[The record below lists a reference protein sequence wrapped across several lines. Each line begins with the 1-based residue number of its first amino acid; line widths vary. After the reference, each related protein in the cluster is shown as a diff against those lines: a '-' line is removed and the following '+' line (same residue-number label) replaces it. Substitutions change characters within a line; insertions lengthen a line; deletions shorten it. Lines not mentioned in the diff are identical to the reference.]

1 MCDEPKEGVMR
12 ASIPKIISIIKGL
25 NLQSMLDSKTTR
37 QTFSNEVYLAET
49 TPDVAGLTH
58 PRADLNEMSV
68 HDLAKQKQ
76 DDLDYFAR
84 NFMGYIIQK
93 KEIAETRA
101 IHIDNMKKHRAL
113 EEQVP
118 IVVEQ
123 HEKNLRDAMTEVTLT
138 PEWREADILS
148 RSLMIGDVKRL
159 VKEQQ
164 LAHLKSYETEIT
176 KVQILLEA
184 SKKKF
189 ANELKLQQEVKTG
202 VVNEIFQHMKE
213 EEVPTYT
220 KKDAENLFD
229 EYIDI
234 YENRQ
239 PKKEEILM
247 WTDTLQELITL
258 CERLEAEEMRSDLAA
273 LTEDRFAYDSAQAKI
288 AREQLLAE
296 EKKKEEERKKRAA
309 KKKRQKKNRTRKKRE
324 EAERAAKEAKEEAL
338 RLRAEELEIQEKEDA
353 ALAAVAKPNDE
364 GMSKEEEGE
373 VPLSSLD
380 EQLISRITELYE
392 YLQTQDIFKSE
403 RIKRKG

>member
-1 MCDEPKEGVMR
+1 
-12 ASIPKIISIIKGL
+12 
-25 NLQSMLDSKTTR
+25 
-37 QTFSNEVYLAET
+37 
-49 TPDVAGLTH
+49 
-58 PRADLNEMSV
+58 
-68 HDLAKQKQ
+68 
-76 DDLDYFAR
+76 
-84 NFMGYIIQK
+84 
-93 KEIAETRA
+93 
-101 IHIDNMKKHRAL
+101 MKKHRAL

-164 LAHLKSYETEIT
+164 LEHLKSYETEIT

-258 CERLEAEEMRSDLAA
+258 CERLEAEEAEDLMAMMNQDEEEEAIAA
-273 LTEDRFAYDSAQAKI
+273 KSCSRRTNGRRKEKRRRK
-288 AREQLLAE
+288 E
-296 EKKKEEERKKRAA
+296 EKSSKKKETEKK
-309 KKKRQKKNRTRKKRE
+309 
-324 EAERAAKEAKEEAL
+324 
-338 RLRAEELEIQEKEDA
+338 
-353 ALAAVAKPNDE
+353 
-364 GMSKEEEGE
+364 
-373 VPLSSLD
+373 
-380 EQLISRITELYE
+380 
-392 YLQTQDIFKSE
+392 
-403 RIKRKG
+403 

>member
-1 MCDEPKEGVMR
+1 MAALTSNWNCDNCGEENTINDPRCSMCDEPKEGVMR

-25 NLQSMLDSKTTR
+25 NLQSMLDSITNR
-37 QTFSNEVYLAET
+37 QIFSNEVYLAET
-49 TPDVAGLTH
+49 NPDVAGLTH
-58 PRADLNEMSV
+58 PRADLNEISV
-68 HDLAKQKQ
+68 HDLAKEKQ

-84 NFMGYIIQK
+84 SFMGYIMQK
-93 KEIAETRA
+93 REIAETRA

-123 HEKNLRDAMTEVTLT
+123 HEKNLRDAMTEETLT

-148 RSLMIGDVKRL
+148 RTLMIGDVKRL
-159 VKEQQ
+159 IKEKQ

-189 ANELKLQQEVKTG
+189 ADELKLQQEVKTG

-213 EEVPTYT
+213 AGVPTYT

-247 WTDTLQELITL
+247 WTDTLQ
-258 CERLEAEEMRSDLAA
+258 
-273 LTEDRFAYDSAQAKI
+273 
-288 AREQLLAE
+288 
-296 EKKKEEERKKRAA
+296 
-309 KKKRQKKNRTRKKRE
+309 
-324 EAERAAKEAKEEAL
+324 
-338 RLRAEELEIQEKEDA
+338 
-353 ALAAVAKPNDE
+353 
-364 GMSKEEEGE
+364 
-373 VPLSSLD
+373 
-380 EQLISRITELYE
+380 
-392 YLQTQDIFKSE
+392 
-403 RIKRKG
+403 